1 MHLARVWNERFIY
14 LKNIY
19 QIFVLFAIVE
29 GDEAERPWGQVMRS
43 LVGLYKNLNLTLG
56 ELENHWGIGH
66 GSDVIGL
73 KFEEDPWVCRVES
86 GSSEIRAETEAPGQ
100 AAAVVQWA
108 MVEWVDRSSLE
119 EHERL
124 ALLRF
129 LWSLHQKS
137 WTIKSLG
144 ICVGLTPHPSSLSE
158 L

>member
-1 MHLARVWNERFIY
+1 MKWKIHLLEKY
-14 LKNIY
+14 LSNICA
-19 QIFVLFAIVE
+19 FCHS
-29 GDEAERPWGQVMRS
+29 GRGWGREAMGQVMRS